1 MLQDKRRWNFTAWS
15 GRKCPWKKWYLSQD
29 LNDARTSAGEGSWK
43 GVAGKGNSICEA
55 LKETED
61 AMDQA
66 CVTRSPFG
74 YSDGLGL
81 RGGGQTLCGAPVVIQ
96 AEDNSSMDGMV
107 TWGIR
112 SGWK

>member
-1 MLQDKRRWNFTAWS
+1 
-15 GRKCPWKKWYLSQD
+15 
-29 LNDARTSAGEGSWK
+29 
-43 GVAGKGNSICEA
+43 
-55 LKETED
+55 
-61 AMDQA
+61 MDQV

-81 RGGGQTLCGAPVVIQ
+81 GGGGQTLCGAPVVIQ
-96 AEDNSSMDGMV
+96 AEDNSSMDSMV